1 MRKEHVKPSVVPVLC
16 TVVFCFLL
24 TGCGWM
30 RGSGGCDKNKGYLDS
45 REEPTLGVPSDLTEP
60 DYGLGVNIPE
70 TREPSETVVEEGGC
84 LESPP
89 DINTDQQGNQTTDNT

>member
-45 REEPTLGVPSDLTEP
+45 REEPTLGVPPDLTEP

-70 TREPSETVVEEGGC
+70 TREPSETVVRLYSGRISGSLPRPC
-84 LESPP
+84 QALPRVR
-89 DINTDQQGNQTTDNT
+89 